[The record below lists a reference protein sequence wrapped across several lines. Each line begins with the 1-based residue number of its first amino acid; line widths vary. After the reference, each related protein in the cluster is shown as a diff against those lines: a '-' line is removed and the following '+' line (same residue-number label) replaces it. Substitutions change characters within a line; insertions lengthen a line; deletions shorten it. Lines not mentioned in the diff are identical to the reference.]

1 MRGSTCKNTYTSV
14 YLRAAARQVKSK
26 RTGYRW
32 NASDASLAQSTCG
45 CWSAVSL
52 EIITSLNTP
61 SKAVTK
67 ASTVNGP
74 QGSRGGANQ
83 HECHNEI
90 SVLASPSTARS
101 GAFFGTLTRTGQQ
114 QAPVYPTRQRR
125 APKGTSYS
133 AFDACL
139 RRPCR
144 FPAERTQHPVLHV
157 AKCRSH
163 HHHHA

>member
-32 NASDASLAQSTCG
+32 NASDASLALKFVANFAFDQLT
-45 CWSAVSL
+45 L
-52 EIITSLNTP
+52 TP

-67 ASTVNGP
+67 TSIVNGP

-83 HECHNEI
+83 HECYNEI

-125 APKGTSYS
+125 APKSTSFS
-133 AFDACL
+133 TFDACL
-139 RRPCR
+139 RRPCS